1 MTAHGILAMWHDCEV
16 GREEEYEVWYQTEH
30 LFERLGVPGFLF
42 GRRLEAVSGTPRFFN
57 FYVTETPDVLT
68 SEPYLARLNDPT
80 PLTRSVMSKAF
91 KNMTRTVCRRAAR
104 AGRFRGSTVVTAR
117 FSERGDR
124 SALISLV
131 DTLSRGPAVASAE
144 FWEAVELGGGSVSSE
159 ERLRGGDQRIT
170 GCLTVEM
177 LRQDE
182 AKVIASDFS
191 RQLPDADV
199 GVYAMLCEIGRGDI

>member
-131 DTLSRGPAVASAE
+131 DTLSRGPAVRKRR
-144 FWEAVELGGGSVSSE
+144 VLGS
-159 ERLRGGDQRIT
+159 
-170 GCLTVEM
+170 C
-177 LRQDE
+177 
-182 AKVIASDFS
+182 
-191 RQLPDADV
+191 
-199 GVYAMLCEIGRGDI
+199 